1 MADLLVALD
10 RAGLE
15 LPIFRL
21 PIGQRHGG
29 VGGDGR
35 EPAEVGP
42 SAIARFAAEE
52 IHSIHI
58 AVGFPKLEAHLLGGR
73 AGEIG
78 QLRRVVL
85 GLKGVTVASSRSVV
99 PMVPALYAGLL
110 FTLCTHSSRRGLYPR
125 IDCGRGRRRP
135 IPAWR
140 ARRARAIHCRHR

>member
-1 MADLLVALD
+1 MNCRSRKAGQANVKCLDATPTTPRRHRRARVADLLVALD

-21 PIGQRHGG
+21 PIGQRHSG

-35 EPAEVGP
+35 EPAEIGP
-42 SAIARFAAEE
+42 TAIARFAAVE

-85 GLKGVTVASSRSVV
+85 GLKGVTVASSRRVV
-99 PMVPALYAGLL
+99 PIVPALYAGVRDGVAS
-110 FTLCTHSSRRGLYPR
+110 F
-125 IDCGRGRRRP
+125 
-135 IPAWR
+135 
-140 ARRARAIHCRHR
+140 